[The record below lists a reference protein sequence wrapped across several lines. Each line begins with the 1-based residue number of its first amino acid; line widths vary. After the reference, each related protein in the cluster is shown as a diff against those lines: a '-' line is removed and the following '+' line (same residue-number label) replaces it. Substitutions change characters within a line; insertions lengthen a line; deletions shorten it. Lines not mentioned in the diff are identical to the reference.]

1 MLAFDLELTYSGGRE
16 TVPVRRSNLVPNR
29 GLFLL
34 TLDPA
39 LGRLT
44 RVGLEL
50 SAAEGTVAVSVCSDP
65 YAPRTADYDSTA
77 RAARAS

>member
-1 MLAFDLELTYSGGRE
+1 MTRTANEFLTPQAIKVEAVSG
-16 TVPVRRSNLVPNR
+16 TSAKVILVPNR

-50 SAAEGTVAVSVCSDP
+50 SAAEGTVAVRVCRDP
-65 YAPRTADYDSTA
+65 YAPQIAD
-77 RAARAS
+77 R